1 MGVPYA
7 EVIGDPI
14 AHSKSPLIHEFW
26 LAKLGLDYD
35 YRATRVGSADLADFL
50 ETRKLDP
57 DWCGCNV
64 TLPHKQTAAE
74 LVAELVPP
82 AKALRAVNCITRE
95 GAAEPALIGSNTDVA
110 GFLEPLRPWLAGGE
124 TYRFGHV
131 FGTGGAALA
140 ASYALDRAGVTVV
153 NYGRSRDKALVV
165 RRRLELWDDHLACD
179 MDALDA
185 AGDWEETRSG
195 ERLDILVNATPLGMT
210 GYPPLPVNLAGCPPG
225 TLVYDLV
232 YAPLETPLLRAAR
245 ARSMPMLGGLTML
258 IGQAAA
264 AFELF
269 FMQAA
274 PREHD
279 GELLRLLSR

>member
-1 MGVPYA
+1 MAVPYA

-14 AHSKSPLIHEFW
+14 SHSKSPLIHKFW
-26 LAKLGLDYD
+26 LEKLGLDHD
-35 YRATRVGSADLADFL
+35 YRATRVGPADLARFL
-50 ETRKLDP
+50 ETRKRDP

-64 TLPHKQTAAE
+64 TLPHKQTAAD

-82 AKALRAVNCITRE
+82 ANAVRAVNCITRK
-95 GAAEPALIGSNTDVA
+95 GAAKPALIGRNTDIA
-110 GFLEPLRPWLAGGE
+110 GFLEPLQPWLAGRA

-131 FGTGGAALA
+131 IGTGGAALA

-153 NYGRSRDKALVV
+153 NYGRSRDKALLVG
-165 RRRLELWDDHLACD
+165 RRLALWDDHLACD
-179 MDALDA
+179 MQALDG
-185 AGDWEETRSG
+185 AGAWEEPGSD

-210 GYPPLPVNLAGCPPG
+210 GYPPLPVNLDGFPPG

-245 ARSMPMLGGLTML
+245 ARSMPTIGGIAML

-274 PREHD
+274 PRQHD
-279 GELLRLLSR
+279 EELLGLLSR